1 MKDESVD
8 AAVAAVYD
16 RRIDESVVAAVYD
29 RRKSTAL
36 KETQQDKP
44 VRCSGG
50 LQPPEENETSP
61 IVAAVCDRRVENE
74 PGAHRAPLQEDGSH
88 RQPLQKERLRRLD
101 LVFVNSTI
109 YFVTACTLDRQA
121 ILDCE
126 LVHDALR
133 TFCLNSPQHGAWV
146 GRYVRMPDHLHLFV
160 SVDEISLSDWIK
172 SLKNTLSKTL
182 RSVGHVGPHWQ
193 KGFFDHLL
201 RSGESYSQK
210 WDYVRENPV
219 RAGLV
224 SKPEDWPY
232 AGEIHNLVYRK

>member
-1 MKDESVD
+1 MSP
-8 AAVAAVYD
+8 A
-16 RRIDESVVAAVYD
+16 RIKNPAPVAAVYD

-36 KETQQDKP
+36 IETPLQDKP

-50 LQPPEENETSP
+50 LRPPMENE
-61 IVAAVCDRRVENE
+61 
-74 PGAHRAPLQEDGSH
+74 LGSH
-88 RQPLQKERLRRLD
+88 RQPLQEDPCVVAAVYDRREENELGSHRDAATVQPLQKARLRRLD
-101 LVFVNSTI
+101 RVFVDSPI

-126 LVHDALR
+126 LVHDVFR

-146 GRYVRMPDHLHLFV
+146 GRYVLMPDHLHLFV
-160 SVDEISLSDWIK
+160 SVDQISLSNWLK
-172 SLKNTLSKTL
+172 SFKNTLSKTL
-182 RSVGHVGPHWQ
+182 RSVGHEAPHWQ

-224 SKPEDWPY
+224 AISEDWPY
-232 AGEIHNLVYRK
+232 AGEIHNLEYRK